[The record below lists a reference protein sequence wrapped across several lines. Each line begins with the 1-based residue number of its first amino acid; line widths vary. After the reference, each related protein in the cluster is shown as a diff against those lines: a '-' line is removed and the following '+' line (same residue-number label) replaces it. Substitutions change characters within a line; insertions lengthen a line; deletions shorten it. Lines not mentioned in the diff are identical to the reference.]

1 MNFYL
6 LFETPCDYSILLFSI
21 GRHVP
26 GFLHGF
32 CLHDLGSK
40 ALSQVWSKGGCLCT
54 SALPVIGEKISK
66 LWPTLLL
73 IWTCRLSLSVSSF
86 FLLSSVCVFMPLGHF
101 TKIIITLS
109 IHEHKHT
116 PNKTHTP
123 TTGETHTH
131 THTHTHTYTH
141 THTHTHSYEHIE
153 KHSQVH
159 IFQCIMYSGFN
170 LWMIFLFV

>member
-1 MNFYL
+1 MAFPTGTNTKSQATPLHFHFDIGHLCLHLLGCQEIALHFDWISFCLPLCYFRSVSFFFTMNFYL

-32 CLHDLGSK
+32 CSHDLGSK

-101 TKIIITLS
+101 TKIIITLT

-116 PNKTHTP
+116 PN
-123 TTGETHTH
+123 
-131 THTHTHTYTH
+131 
-141 THTHTHSYEHIE
+141 
-153 KHSQVH
+153 
-159 IFQCIMYSGFN
+159 
-170 LWMIFLFV
+170 